1 MIPAL
6 HPVKNDP
13 QLLQIRFMLQQF
25 ENTIAPEWVQRPIA
39 WNNHDK
45 KSYFKSI
52 LMNRTEGSFVFVDLA
67 ASIDAMEKHNCTGD
81 RAYPIF
87 QGLLS
92 HADWLTLDG
101 NNRFTFISELINN
114 DYKIPKGTYQ
124 VVIKDCVIEFGV
136 GSKQTFDDL
145 PAMVKKI
152 ILERICVAVTYTQ
165 VTYESLAEIFL
176 NLNSGCPLNRQEKR
190 NAFLTD
196 YSEYFRNLRKELA
209 PLLMRVVGS
218 KYKTRLA
225 GDEWLVN
232 AVYYSMINEDC
243 MGGVS
248 QGKLDTFYRSDI
260 NDVDTEMITV
270 QFLQLQDVLAGMDDK
285 FMNKGMVYNY
295 FWALRNGLPI
305 ERLPQFVERHF
316 ECYNDKGLTNDQ
328 GDTFKWACGGM
339 GDKNNHLKIPVMREL
354 MASLV

>member
-1 MIPAL
+1 M
-6 HPVKNDP
+6 
-13 QLLQIRFMLQQF
+13 
-25 ENTIAPEWVQRPIA
+25 
-39 WNNHDK
+39 
-45 KSYFKSI
+45 
-52 LMNRTEGSFVFVDLA
+52 
-67 ASIDAMEKHNCTGD
+67 
-81 RAYPIF
+81 
-87 QGLLS
+87 
-92 HADWLTLDG
+92 
-101 NNRFTFISELINN
+101 
-114 DYKIPKGTYQ
+114 
-124 VVIKDCVIEFGV
+124 
-136 GSKQTFDDL
+136 
-145 PAMVKKI
+145 
-152 ILERICVAVTYTQ
+152 
-165 VTYESLAEIFL
+165 
-176 NLNSGCPLNRQEKR
+176 NSGCPLNRQEKR

-196 YSEYFRNLRKELA
+196 YSEYFRNLRKEVA

-232 AVYYSMINEDC
+232 AVYYSMINETC

-260 NDVDTEMITV
+260 NDVDTEMITA

-316 ECYNDKGLTNDQ
+316 ECYNDKSLTNDQ

-339 GDKNNHLKIPVMREL
+339 GDKNNHLKIHVIREL